1 MKRSQI
7 ILFAFFII
15 VSGLIYFK
23 VVSNKKPYKK
33 NTKEESKTV
42 YVPAEEVKNMP
53 HEMTMNSYGQISP
66 VTELMVSFE
75 VQGRLLEGSNRM
87 KPGISFRKSQVLYK
101 LDRQELALTI
111 ASRKTALA
119 GMVAQSMPDIVLDFP
134 TEVKKWDSFLT
145 ALKPDVLLP
154 ELPPFSNTKERL
166 FWTTR
171 NMLTEYYN
179 ILSLEKRMEK
189 YAYIAPFSGTVLE
202 IYAEPGSIVNPGVQ
216 VAKIARTGE
225 FELKVPVP
233 LEDLDNYKNQKTAE
247 FINSD
252 GVVVATGNIIRISD
266 VVNQRTQSADI
277 YYSVKP
283 SGDARIYNG
292 MYLNVSI
299 KTEAKKNTVILPR
312 TAVNDSQVFTLSGT
326 KLTPQ
331 EVQIVGNKPDSV
343 YVRGLKDGQMVVME
357 QVGKPSQDIIYK
369 RPKDK

>member
-15 VSGLIYFK
+15 VSGLIYIK
-23 VVSNKKPYKK
+23 VVANKKPYKK

-42 YVPAEEVKNMP
+42 TVPAEEVTNMP
-53 HEMTMNSYGQISP
+53 HQMTMNSYGQISP
-66 VTELMVSFE
+66 VTELIVSFE
-75 VQGRLLEGSNRM
+75 VQGKLMEGDRRL
-87 KPGISFRKSQVLYK
+87 KPGVSFQRGQILYK
-101 LDRQELALTI
+101 LDRQELAMTI

-134 TEVKKWDSFLT
+134 SQKTKWEKFLF
-145 ALKPDVLLP
+145 ALNPQKLLP
-154 ELPPFSNTKERL
+154 ELPEFASDKERL

-179 ILSLEKRMEK
+179 VLSMEKRMEK
-189 YAYIAPFSGTVLE
+189 YTYIAPFSGTVIE
-202 IYAEPGSIVNPGVQ
+202 TYSEPGSIINPGVQ

-225 FELKVPVP
+225 FELRVPVP
-233 LEDLDNYKNQKTAE
+233 LEDLDSYKNQKSAE

-252 GVVVATGNIIRISD
+252 GEVVANGKIVRISD
-266 VVNQRTQSADI
+266 VVSQRTQSADI

-283 SGDARIYNG
+283 VNDARIYNG

-312 TAVNDSQVFTLSGT
+312 TAVNDNQVYILTGT
-326 KLTPQ
+326 KLIPQ
-331 EVQIVGNKPDSV
+331 DVKIVGNKPDSV
-343 YVRGLKDGQMVVME
+343 YVRGLKDGQIVVME
-357 QVGKPSQDIIYK
+357 QVGKPAEDIIYK